1 VPTPAYLTAREA
13 AERLGVKRETL
24 YAYVA
29 RGLLRRKAGE
39 KGRVYAARDVA
50 LLAAKHDASK
60 SPERAARGALHFGTP
75 VVESSI
81 AFTDGLRLFYRGRDV
96 AKLAVE
102 ATFEQ
107 VAELLWASAMPAKVA
122 WSDETAI
129 AARARALVT
138 SLPPDV
144 GAVAKLQAIVPWL
157 AAHDD
162 EKRERAVDAVCATA
176 RRMILRSVA
185 ALGGEGDS
193 VAETLLVALGGE
205 ASAEASRAM
214 DAALVLSAEH
224 ELNPS
229 TFVARVAAGAGADP
243 YAITA
248 SGLGALSGAKHGGSL
263 DRFEAFV
270 NAVGDTEAEI
280 PDNGFGHPLYPDG
293 DPRAP
298 PLLELARAVTTKKTR
313 AATDRVFAVLAA
325 GEARGE
331 GAPNLDVGLVAIATA
346 LGLAPRSA
354 SGIFAVG
361 RMAGWIAHA
370 LEQWGS
376 GAAIRPRARY
386 VGVEPER

>member
-1 VPTPAYLTAREA
+1 VTAPTYLTAREA
-13 AERLGVKRETL
+13 AERLGVKRATL

-39 KGRVYAARDVA
+39 KGRVYAAREVA

-81 AFTDGLRLFYRGRDV
+81 AFTDGARLFYRGRD
-96 AKLAVE
+96 AARLARE

-107 VAELLWASAMPAKVA
+107 VAELLWTSAMPKACA
-122 WSDETAI
+122 WSAETSI
-129 AARARALVT
+129 AARALVG
-138 SLPPDV
+138 SIPADV
-144 GAVAKLQAIVPWL
+144 GAVAKLQVIVPWL

-162 EKRERAVDAVCATA
+162 GKMDRAPEAVCATA

-185 ALGGEGDS
+185 ALGGHGES
-193 VAETLLVALGGE
+193 VASSLLVALGGE
-205 ASAEASRAM
+205 AAAERSHAM
-214 DAALVLSAEH
+214 NAALVLSAEH

-229 TFVARVAAGAGADP
+229 TFVARVAAGADADP
-243 YAITA
+243 YAVTA

-270 NAVGDTEAEI
+270 RTARDGDV

-293 DPRAP
+293 DPRLP
-298 PLLELARAVTTKKTR
+298 PLLDLARAVATKKTR
-313 AATDRVFAVLAA
+313 AATDRVLAVLAA

-331 GAPNLDVGLVAIATA
+331 GAPNLDAGLVAISEA

-354 SGIFAVG
+354 SGVFAMG

-370 LEQWGS
+370 LEQWET
-376 GAAIRPRARY
+376 GASIRPRARY